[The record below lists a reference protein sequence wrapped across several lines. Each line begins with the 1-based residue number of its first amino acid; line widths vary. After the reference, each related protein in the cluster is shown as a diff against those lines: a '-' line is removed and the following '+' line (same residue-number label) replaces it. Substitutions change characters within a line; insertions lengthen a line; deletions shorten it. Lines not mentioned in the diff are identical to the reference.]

1 MILVNNSELGAGTR
15 GASLGFDALRI
26 ISLEENDPINKVN
39 FLKNENEHLFSTKKD
54 FPSAINIDAINKLF
68 YDSIE
73 DCKEYFMENENHFIY
88 SADHSNTPLYLA
100 ALRNIDPNEKIGVIW
115 VDAHGDLH
123 SPYTTPSGNMH
134 GMPLCIALNEDNL
147 DMKKRE
153 LDNETIELW
162 EKLKSLGTNKSKI
175 NYENLV
181 FLGIR
186 DLEREE
192 KYLIENNDVFYKKV
206 PEVRNQKIEVIV
218 EQIENKLKTC
228 DRLFISFDVDS
239 MDPNDTSY
247 GTGTPVEGGFTL
259 QESFEITDRLTKIQ
273 KPISFEMVE
282 INPLLDT
289 QNKMARSAFKI
300 FKNVNQNLK
309 IEY

>member
-15 GASLGFDALRI
+15 GASLGFEALRI
-26 ISLEENDPINKVN
+26 ISLEENDPISKVTY
-39 FLKNENEHLFSTKKD
+39 LKDENEHLFTEQKD
-54 FPSAINIDAINKLF
+54 FSASINIDAISRLF
-68 YDSIE
+68 
-73 DCKEYFMENENHFIY
+73 ENNLELCCNYLKKNSNHFIF
-88 SADHSNTPLYLA
+88 SADHSNTPVYLA
-100 ALRNIDPNEKIGVIW
+100 ALKKNMPNERIGVIW
-115 VDAHGDLH
+115 IDAHGDLH

-147 DMKKRE
+147 DMKVRD
-153 LDNETIELW
+153 LDNDTFVLW
-162 EKLKSLGTNKSKI
+162 KKLKSLGSVGAKI

-206 PEVRNQKIEVIV
+206 PEVRDQKIDKIID
-218 EQIENKLKTC
+218 QIDNKLKSC

-239 MDPNDTSY
+239 MDPNETSY

-259 QESFEITDRLTKIQ
+259 QESLEITDRLTKIE

-282 INPLLDT
+282 INPLLDN
-289 QNKMARSAFKI
+289 QNKMARSAYKI
-300 FKNVNQNLK
+300 FKKVNHNLK
-309 IEY
+309 IDY